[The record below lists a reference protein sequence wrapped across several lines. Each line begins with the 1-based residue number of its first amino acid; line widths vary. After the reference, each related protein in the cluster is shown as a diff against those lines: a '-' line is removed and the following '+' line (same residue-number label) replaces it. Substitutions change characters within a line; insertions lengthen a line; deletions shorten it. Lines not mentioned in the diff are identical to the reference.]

1 MNTFVM
7 WILARLK
14 ERSSWIGI
22 ISIISAIGL
31 KVAPD
36 AQEAIVSAGIA
47 IVGAVLALTADAA
60 PVITTVT
67 TGAAPAVRDIAAE
80 LKTAY
85 DAGNY
90 ATVATLS
97 AELAKQ

>member
-1 MNTFVM
+1 MSNSFVI
-7 WILARLK
+7 WIMARLK

-22 ISIISAIGL
+22 ISIISAVGL
-31 KVAPD
+31 KVAPE

-47 IVGAVLALTADAA
+47 IVGAVLALTADVV
-60 PVITTVT
+60 PVAIV
-67 TGAAPAVRDIAAE
+67 GPPERDIAAE

-90 ATVATLS
+90 ATVALLS
-97 AELAKQ
+97 AELAKR